1 MAHQDKLII
10 RNGGF
15 MNSFRV
21 GATSRLVLFMLA
33 ASAAVFLSAHP
44 SRTQTQ
50 TPNTK
55 TRSATTWEWSDDGW
69 RMRVEIH
76 GKAKFTEDYSDIS
89 SLSEDGFVRIEEDHN
104 GESRRLDV
112 KRDEGGQLLR
122 KYIVNGEP
130 RALDDKGRK
139 WVAELLLTAVRQGA
153 IDVDKR
159 VQTIVRQRGVN
170 GMLEEIGN
178 ISGDY
183 GKRIYFQALLK
194 NENLSRADLQKAL
207 EAAGAQISSD
217 YERANLLKNT
227 AEIFL
232 DDSTLRNTFFQSIA
246 AIHSDYERR
255 GALSALLKRKNLS
268 EQVLSQVLETAA
280 SISSDYEKATF
291 LLEASNMY
299 TGDTRLRSAFLKT
312 VETIK
317 SDHERGRV
325 LSALLKNKQIG

>member
-1 MAHQDKLII
+1 MAHQDKLVICD
-10 RNGGF
+10 GGF
-15 MNSFRV
+15 MNSFRAS
-21 GATSRLVLFMLA
+21 GTFTLVLFMLA
-33 ASAAVFLSAHP
+33 ASGVLLLSAHP
-44 SRTQTQ
+44 ARTQTQ

-69 RMRVEIH
+69 RRRVEVH
-76 GKAKFTEDYSDIS
+76 GKAEFAEDYSDIS
-89 SLSEDGFVRIEEDHN
+89 SVSEDGFVRIEEDHN
-104 GESRRLDV
+104 GESRRLEV
-112 KRDEGGQLLR
+112 KRDESGQLLR
-122 KYIVNGEP
+122 KYLVDGEP
-130 RALDDKGRK
+130 RALDEKGRK
-139 WVAELLLTAVRQGA
+139 WVAELLLNAVRQGA

-170 GMLEEIGN
+170 GLLEEIGN

-183 GKRIYFQALLK
+183 GKRIYFQSLFK

-207 EAAGAQISSD
+207 ETARAQISSD

-227 AEIFL
+227 ADIFL
-232 DDSTLRNTFFQSIA
+232 DDSTLRNIFFQSIA
-246 AIHSDYERR
+246 TIHSDYERR
-255 GALSALLKRKNLS
+255 GTLSALLKRKNLS
-268 EQVLSQVLETAA
+268 EQVLSQVLESAA

>member
-1 MAHQDKLII
+1 MNNFTI
-10 RNGGF
+10 GGT
-15 MNSFRV
+15 V
-21 GATSRLVLFMLA
+21 RLVLFMLTSSLGA
-33 ASAAVFLSAHP
+33 ALLLSSGH
-44 SRTQTQ
+44 SRSQAQ

-55 TRSATTWEWSDDGW
+55 THSTTTWEWSDDGW
-69 RMRVEIH
+69 RRRVEVRA
-76 GKAKFTEDYSDIS
+76 KAEFAEDYSDIS

-104 GESRRLDV
+104 GESRRLEV
-112 KRDEGGQLLR
+112 KRDESGQLFR
-122 KYIVNGEP
+122 KYFVNGEP
-130 RALDDKGRK
+130 RALDENGKK

-153 IDVDKR
+153 IDVNKR

-170 GMLEEIGN
+170 GMLDEIGN

-194 NENLSRADLQKAL
+194 NQSLSRADLQKVL

-217 YERANLLKNT
+217 YEKANLLKNT

-232 DDSTLRNTFFQSIA
+232 DDSTLRNTFFQDIA
-246 AIHSDYERR
+246 TIHSDYERR

-268 EQVLSQVLETAA
+268 AQVLSQVLETAA

-299 TGDTRLRSAFLKT
+299 TGDARLRSAFLKT

>member
-1 MAHQDKLII
+1 
-10 RNGGF
+10 
-15 MNSFRV
+15 MNSFRE
-21 GATSRLVLFMLA
+21 GGTFRLVLFMLA
-33 ASAAVFLSAHP
+33 ASAAVFLSSHLGRA
-44 SRTQTQ
+44 QTQ

-76 GKAKFTEDYSDIS
+76 GKANFTENYSDIS

-104 GESRRLDV
+104 GESRRLEV
-112 KRDEGGQLLR
+112 NRDEGGRLLR
-122 KYIVNGEP
+122 KYSVNGEP
-130 RALDDKGRK
+130 RALDEKGRK

-183 GKRIYFQALLK
+183 GKRIYFQSLFK
-194 NENLSRADLQKAL
+194 NANLSRADLQKAL

-217 YERANLLKNT
+217 YEKANLLKNT

-232 DDSTLRNTFFQSIA
+232 DDSTPRNTFFQSIA
-246 AIHSDYERR
+246 TIHSDYERR
-255 GALSALLKRKNLS
+255 GVLSALLKRKNLS

-291 LLEASNMY
+291 LLEASEMY